1 MAVRRI
7 KFIKRREVYI
17 MRLHDGYQSNS
28 SKEKQAVCD
37 SCHEI
42 GGAFAENKRPYFII
56 DQVGRSGTSIG
67 ANVMEAEH
75 AITQKE
81 FLQKMYIAYK
91 ESNETLYW
99 LELLFESGYV
109 APEGYQRL
117 YTECNEIEKMLSAIT
132 KTMAEK
138 IKRSGAL

>member
-1 MAVRRI
+1 MDTNQTVA
-7 KFIKRREVYI
+7 KK
-17 MRLHDGYQSNS
+17 
-28 SKEKQAVCD
+28 SKQ
-37 SCHEI
+37 
-42 GGAFAENKRPYFII
+42 FAIHVMKLVEHLRKNKRPYFII

-75 AITQKE
+75 AITPKE

-138 IKRSGAL
+138 IKRSGALYYNFCAAPSLITPHF

>member
-1 MAVRRI
+1 MDTNQTVV
-7 KFIKRREVYI
+7 KK
-17 MRLHDGYQSNS
+17 
-28 SKEKQAVCD
+28 SKQ
-37 SCHEI
+37 
-42 GGAFAENKRPYFII
+42 FAIHVMKLVEHLRKNKRPYFII

-109 APEGYQRL
+109 AAKGYQRL

>member
-56 DQVGRSGTSIG
+56 DPVGRSGTRACYHTEG
-67 ANVMEAEH
+67 VFAENVH
-75 AITQKE
+75 
-81 FLQKMYIAYK
+81 
-91 ESNETLYW
+91 
-99 LELLFESGYV
+99 
-109 APEGYQRL
+109 RL
-117 YTECNEIEKMLSAIT
+117 
-132 KTMAEK
+132 
-138 IKRSGAL
+138 

>member
-1 MAVRRI
+1 MDNTIEIKSFQFAIRI
-7 KFIKRREVYI
+7 VKLCKHIQDSKREFT
-17 MRLHDGYQSNS
+17 LT
-28 SKEKQAVCD
+28 KQLL
-37 SCHEI
+37 
-42 GGAFAENKRPYFII
+42 
-56 DQVGRSGTSIG
+56 RSGTSIG

-99 LELLFESGYV
+99 LELLLESGYV

>member
-1 MAVRRI
+1 MDTNQTVA
-7 KFIKRREVYI
+7 KK
-17 MRLHDGYQSNS
+17 
-28 SKEKQAVCD
+28 SKQ
-37 SCHEI
+37 
-42 GGAFAENKRPYFII
+42 FAIHVMKLVEYLRKNKRPYFII

-99 LELLFESGYV
+99 LELLLESGYV

-138 IKRSGAL
+138 IKRIGAL

>member
-1 MAVRRI
+1 MDTNQTVA
-7 KFIKRREVYI
+7 KK
-17 MRLHDGYQSNS
+17 
-28 SKEKQAVCD
+28 SKQ
-37 SCHEI
+37 
-42 GGAFAENKRPYFII
+42 FAIHVMKLVEHLRKNKRPYFII

-117 YTECNEIEKMLSAIT
+117 YTECNEIEKNAVCDYQNDGR
-132 KTMAEK
+132 KNK
-138 IKRSGAL
+138 KKRRFIIFAPYHHSSLLTPHF

>member
-1 MAVRRI
+1 MDTNQTVA
-7 KFIKRREVYI
+7 KK
-17 MRLHDGYQSNS
+17 
-28 SKEKQAVCD
+28 SKQ
-37 SCHEI
+37 
-42 GGAFAENKRPYFII
+42 FAIHVMKLVEHLRKNKRSYFII

-75 AITQKE
+75 AITRKE

-109 APEGYQRL
+109 ATEGYQRL

>member
-1 MAVRRI
+1 MDTNQTVA
-7 KFIKRREVYI
+7 KK
-17 MRLHDGYQSNS
+17 
-28 SKEKQAVCD
+28 SKQ
-37 SCHEI
+37 
-42 GGAFAENKRPYFII
+42 FAIHVMKLVEYLRKNKRPYFII

-117 YTECNEIEKMLSAIT
+117 YTECNEI
-132 KTMAEK
+132 
-138 IKRSGAL
+138 

>member
-1 MAVRRI
+1 MAVRHI

-81 FLQKMYIAYK
+81 FFA
-91 ESNETLYW
+91 EN
-99 LELLFESGYV
+99 V
-109 APEGYQRL
+109 HRL
-117 YTECNEIEKMLSAIT
+117 
-132 KTMAEK
+132 
-138 IKRSGAL
+138 

>member
-1 MAVRRI
+1 MDTNQTVA
-7 KFIKRREVYI
+7 KK
-17 MRLHDGYQSNS
+17 
-28 SKEKQAVCD
+28 SKQ
-37 SCHEI
+37 
-42 GGAFAENKRPYFII
+42 FAIHVMKLVEHLRKNKRPYFII

-117 YTECNEIEKMLSAIT
+117 YTECNEIEKNAVCDYQNDGR
-132 KTMAEK
+132 KNK
-138 IKRSGAL
+138 KKRRFIIFAPHYHSSLLTPHF

>member
-1 MAVRRI
+1 
-7 KFIKRREVYI
+7 

-37 SCHEI
+37 HVMKLVEYLRK
-42 GGAFAENKRPYFII
+42 NKRPYFII
-56 DQVGRSGTSIG
+56 DQVGRSGTSVG

-91 ESNETLYW
+91 ESN
-99 LELLFESGYV
+99 
-109 APEGYQRL
+109 
-117 YTECNEIEKMLSAIT
+117 
-132 KTMAEK
+132 
-138 IKRSGAL
+138 

>member
-1 MAVRRI
+1 MDTNQTVA
-7 KFIKRREVYI
+7 KK
-17 MRLHDGYQSNS
+17 
-28 SKEKQAVCD
+28 SKQ
-37 SCHEI
+37 
-42 GGAFAENKRPYFII
+42 FAIHVMKLVEYLRKNKRPYFII

-99 LELLFESGYV
+99 LELLLESGYV

-117 YTECNEIEKMLSAIT
+117 YTECNEIEKMLSVIT